1 MTEKTIEWNLG
12 FARDEVIAGL
22 EKLLGTAGYT
32 YTRTEIDAEVR
43 WQVTLAPGTIGLTVR
58 PLPSQRSPFGPHLV
72 FHRTLLAMTYTGVSA
87 EKEKTFLH
95 RLTLAFLRA
104 GG

>member
-1 MTEKTIEWNLG
+1 MTGKTIEWNLG
-12 FARDEVIAGL
+12 FARDEVLAGL
-22 EKLLGTAGYT
+22 EKLFGTAGYS
-32 YTRTEIDAEVR
+32 YTQTETGAEVYFL
-43 WQVTLAPGTIGLTVR
+43 VTLAPGTIGLTVR

-87 EKEKTFLH
+87 EEEKIFLH
-95 RLTLAFLRA
+95 RLMLAFLRA